1 MASRVLFILILLLLT
16 LNSSAFG
23 ASVNQLLKMKVKN
36 NSLELHFSK
45 LLKKSDIR
53 TEVISGKKITKY
65 IFDFKN
71 CYLSRGVKSIHNE
84 NKVVSSIRVGQ
95 YKGSVVRLVLDSK
108 RPFSLKYYQKK
119 QPIFFIKL
127 PLKHQADSVVRR
139 SSLKELFSSVD
150 RSSATRK
157 QKTLKPLA
165 INNPSKSIALK
176 HNYKIVIDP
185 GHGGRDP
192 GTLWHGVKEKSVVL
206 QISKRVYRKLKTL
219 GFKVLLTRN
228 RDKTIAKLGSRIRFA
243 NRNKGDLYVSI
254 HANSIPNKKRANIVH
269 GVETYFLMPARDKRA
284 KRVAARENRQLLQG
298 EDIATKR
305 MFINVVFTGPKIE
318 LSKRLAIDVQRNI
331 IKSLRGSYD
340 YIRDGGARG
349 APYYVLVGA
358 QMPAVLVET
367 GYLSN
372 PKERKR
378 LLDPNYQDKLS
389 DGIVNGII
397 SYFKNRER
405 ELD

>member
-1 MASRVLFILILLLLT
+1 MASRFLFVSILLLLT
-16 LNSSAFG
+16 LNISAFG
-23 ASVNQLLKMKVKN
+23 ASVNRLLKMKLKN

-53 TEVISGKKITKY
+53 TEVISGQKITKY

-127 PLKHQADSVVRR
+127 PLKHQADSVAMR

-150 RSSATRK
+150 RSSATGK
-157 QKTLKPLA
+157 QKTLKPLV
-165 INNPSKSIALK
+165 INNLSKSIALK

-185 GHGGRDP
+185 GHGGKDP
-192 GTLWHGVKEKSVVL
+192 GTSWGGVKEKNVVL
-206 QISKRVYRKLKTL
+206 QIGKRVYKKLRTL

-228 RDKTIAKLGSRIRFA
+228 RDKTIAKLSSRTRFA
-243 NRNKGDLYVSI
+243 NRKKGDLFLSI
-254 HANSIPNKKRANIVH
+254 HANSIPDKSRAGIVH
-269 GVETYFLMPARDKRA
+269 GIETYFLMPARDSRA
-284 KRVAARENRQLLQG
+284 KRVAARENRQVMQG
-298 EDIATKR
+298 ADSATKR
-305 MFINVVFTGPKIE
+305 MFLNVIYTGPKIE

-331 IKSLRGSYD
+331 VKSLRSSYD
-340 YIRDGGARG
+340 YIRDGGARA

-367 GYLSN
+367 GYISN

-378 LLDPNYQDKLS
+378 LLDSKYQEKLAN
-389 DGIVNGII
+389 GIVNGII
-397 SYFKNRER
+397 NYLKNRER